1 MFYEA
6 LYISKDLNFFLR
18 STFHSSLFFYTT
30 NERATSGD
38 YNETKFRAEPRITQN
53 IDTKIIFQNYL
64 TPKLIMFHNSL

>member
-38 YNETKFRAEPRITQN
+38 YNDVKFRDEPRITQN
-53 IDTKIIFQNYL
+53 DTKIIFQNYL